1 MSKNLTSNTNKLD
14 LLCEIA
20 TNEINHGKTLF
31 HEQSKTIITSQT
43 HDNNKNSNLETEGK
57 TMLTQADKE
66 SILSY
71 MQLLEEE
78 NKDLRSKM

>member
-1 MSKNLTSNTNKLD
+1 M
-14 LLCEIA
+14 
-20 TNEINHGKTLF
+20 F

-43 HDNNKNSNLETEGK
+43 YDNNKNSNLETEGK

-71 MQLLEEE
+71 IQLLEEE
-78 NKDLRSKM
+78 NKDLHSKMQAQ